1 MTVDAH
7 VHIWDRATR
16 DHSWL
21 DSQPQ
26 LAHRYSI
33 EQYAELAA
41 ACGVEQAV
49 LVQVLAD
56 VDETREFLAIAAVHD
71 AVAGVVGWVDLEAPD
86 VSEELARLREGPGG
100 DLLVGVRHLVEGESD
115 PAFLERPTVL
125 RGLEAVAGAGLVYD
139 LLVAP
144 HQLPAALAAVRHV
157 ESLQAVLD
165 HAAKPI
171 IANGPSEPW
180 MGLVAALAETGRVAC
195 KVSGLVTEAGSGWSP
210 EMIQPFVDH
219 LVEAYGP
226 ERLLFGSDWPVC
238 NAVAALDEVVALV
251 NALIEGLAPEERLAV
266 LSGNARRVYGLRPRS
281 NTAPQGPGPDSGSE
295 SAP

>member
-33 EQYAELAA
+33 EQYAELAS

-56 VDETREFLAIAAVHD
+56 VDETREFLAIAAEHSLI
-71 AVAGVVGWVDLEAPD
+71 AGVVGWVDLEAPD
-86 VSEELARLREGPGG
+86 VAEELVRLREGPGG

-115 PAFLERPTVL
+115 PAFLERPAVL
-125 RGLEAVAGAGLVYD
+125 RGLEAVAEAGLVYD
-139 LLVAP
+139 LLVAH

-157 ESLQAVLD
+157 DTLQAVLD
-165 HAAKPI
+165 HAAKPV
-171 IANGPSEPW
+171 IAAGPSEPW
-180 MGLVAALAETGRVAC
+180 MGLVAALGATGRVAC
-195 KVSGLVTEAGSGWSP
+195 KVSGLVSEAGPRWSA

-219 LVEAYGP
+219 LVEVFGP

-238 NAVAALDEVVALV
+238 NKVADLDDVVALA
-251 NALIEGLAPEERLAV
+251 NALVAGLTPDEQLAV
-266 LSGNARRVYGLRPRS
+266 LGGNAIRAYGLS
-281 NTAPQGPGPDSGSE
+281 
-295 SAP
+295 